1 MFFARFFALFFL
13 FATFGIAS
21 SVPSVAAAAEVQK
34 RQDITDIEGVFNTL
48 KSSTDTILPQIT
60 SVGQSGKAS
69 AATVTP
75 LINELTAALKTASSS
90 LASLRT
96 SNRKVRRQTEPDISL
111 LVAGIVTDVTHALDT
126 LLADLSIVPEIGPLL
141 AGVDVALDETLAGL
155 EILLAGVLTLVSVLL
170 VNVAGLLESLSFGLT
185 LASLGL

>member
-1 MFFARFFALFFL
+1 MFFARFFALFL
-13 FATFGIAS
+13 FFAVFGIAS
-21 SVPSVAAAAEVQK
+21 SVPSVAAVQK
-34 RQDITDIEGVFNTL
+34 RQDRITDIEGVFNTL

-60 SVGQSGKAS
+60 SAGQSGNAS

-75 LINELTAALKTASSS
+75 LINELTAAFNTASSS

-96 SNRKVRRQTEPDISL
+96 SNRKARRQSEPEISL
-111 LVAGIVTDVTHALDT
+111 LVAGIVTDVTQSLDT
-126 LLADLSIVPEIGPLL
+126 LLADLSIVPEIAPLL
-141 AGVDVALDETLAGL
+141 AGVDVALNATLAGL

-170 VNVAGLLESLSFGLT
+170 VNVSGLLESLSFGLT